1 MEYRMDHAGAWETSA
16 MMFAHGERVCLDE
29 LREQM
34 DARNRAGVERMEMRE
49 PEGIGGWNP
58 LTHASAELGQK
69 IVEFCAERI
78 GRKAMDVLEGRIE
91 PPEKAD
97 SAFMDGSDTGD
108 GNR

>member
-1 MEYRMDHAGAWETSA
+1 MKYSMDHAGVWETSA

-34 DARNRAGVERMEMRE
+34 DARNRADVETMEMRE

-58 LTHASAELGQK
+58 LKYASAELGQK

-78 GRKAMDVLEGRIE
+78 GKKAMDILEGRIE
-91 PPEKAD
+91 PPEEAGKTL
-97 SAFMDGSDTGD
+97 MDNPGPTD
-108 GNR
+108 